1 MRYRPRTDANQ
12 PDIVKGLRDA
22 GYTVW
27 ITSALGTGVDIVA
40 GKNGVNFMLEIK
52 DPSKV
57 PSQRRLTDDE
67 AAFHAAW
74 CGQIAVV
81 ETLEASLEVCQE

>member
-40 GKNGVNFMLEIK
+40 GRHNKNWMLEIK
-52 DPSKV
+52 DPTKV
-57 PSQRRLTDDE
+57 PSQRKLTADE
-67 AAFHAAW
+67 AAFHCAW
-74 CGQIAVV
+74 LGQIAVV
-81 ETLEASLEVCQE
+81 ETLEEALKVCQ

>member
-40 GKNGVNFMLEIK
+40 GRGGKNWMLEIK
-52 DPSKV
+52 DPNKV
-57 PSQRRLTDDE
+57 PSQRKLTDDE
-67 AAFHAAW
+67 RAFHAAW
-74 CGQIAVV
+74 CGQIAIV
-81 ETLEASLEVCQE
+81 ETLEQALEACQ